1 MDSENDLIMTVVEED
16 YSIAEMTLEADT
28 IAFHID
34 VKVPLDQIKLA
45 KKNQEIP
52 HAEEKIQ

>member
-45 KKNQEIP
+45 KKN
-52 HAEEKIQ
+52 

>member
-1 MDSENDLIMTVVEED
+1 MYYRDSEDDLIMTVVEED

-34 VKVPLDQIKLA
+34 VKVPADQIRLPN
-45 KKNQEIP
+45 KK
-52 HAEEKIQ
+52 